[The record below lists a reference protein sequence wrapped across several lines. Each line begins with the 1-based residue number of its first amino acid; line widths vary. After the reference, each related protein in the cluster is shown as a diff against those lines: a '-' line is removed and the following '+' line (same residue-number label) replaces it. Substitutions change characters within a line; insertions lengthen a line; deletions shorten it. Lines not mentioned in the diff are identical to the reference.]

1 MPSDINFNNTHSK
14 QHQDTIDLELRSQ
27 LDMAKNDLTVLHNN
41 LHQKF
46 KQEVNKY
53 PQFAQEDSEV
63 KTRLNDLTDK
73 FQIFED
79 EIVKRTKD
87 LLKSYKLLKH
97 ENTNIL
103 KRLGEGATTKE
114 IEMAIDLVKSE
125 LDE

>member
-1 MPSDINFNNTHSK
+1 
-14 QHQDTIDLELRSQ
+14 
-27 LDMAKNDLTVLHNN
+27 MAKNDLTVLHNN

-46 KQEVNKY
+46 NQEVNKY